1 MEWHMKTSN
10 FGMQLVLPML
20 TRIDGPSM
28 VKPGDVEQLDTFRQA
43 VRFAWMQ
50 RKRRCMTMRLLAEE
64 LGSYPSHVT
73 DYLNADDAPA
83 RKSLPAQMVAAFDYA
98 VGNTAVSQWLAMRSN
113 LPVMVMLDERKA
125 A

>member
-1 MEWHMKTSN
+1 MTTSN
-10 FGMQLVLPML
+10 LGMQLVLPML

-28 VKPGDVEQLDTFRQA
+28 VRPDAIEHLASFRHV

-73 DYLNADDAPA
+73 DYLNSDDAPT
-83 RKSLPAQMVAAFDYA
+83 RKSLPAEKVRAFDCA
-98 VGNTAVSQWLAMRSN
+98 VGNTAVSQWLAMRSQ
-113 LPVMVMLDERKA
+113 LSVVVMLDERKA

>member
-1 MEWHMKTSN
+1 MGN
-10 FGMQLVLPML
+10 NRLGMQLMLPML

-28 VKPGDVEQLDTFRQA
+28 VKPDDIAHLASYRA
-43 VRFAWMQ
+43 VVRWAWAN
-50 RKRRCMTMRLLAEE
+50 RKRRNMTLRLLAEE
-64 LGSYPSHVT
+64 LGSYPSHIT
-73 DYLNADDAPA
+73 DYVNGDDAPS
-83 RKSLPAQMVAAFDYA
+83 RKSLPAEKLAAFDFA

>member
-1 MEWHMKTSN
+1 MISGGSGFQMH
-10 FGMQLVLPML
+10 LPML

-28 VKPGDVEQLDTFRQA
+28 VAASALQELATFRT
-43 VRFAWMQ
+43 VLRFAWMR
-50 RKRRCMTMRLLAEE
+50 RKRSSLTLRQLAEE
-64 LGSYPSHVT
+64 LGCYASHVS
-73 DYLNADDAPA
+73 DYLNPDDAPM
-83 RKSLPAQMVAAFDYA
+83 RRNLPADKVAAFDYA